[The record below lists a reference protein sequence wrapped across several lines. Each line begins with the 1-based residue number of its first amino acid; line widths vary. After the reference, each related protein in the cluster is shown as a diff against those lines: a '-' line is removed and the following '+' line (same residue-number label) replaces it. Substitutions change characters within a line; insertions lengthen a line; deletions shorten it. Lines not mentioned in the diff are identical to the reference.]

1 LDYKADSTVTVPLNT
16 VQRDE
21 KGRYVYVV
29 EQKGNKMVARKMSV
43 ITGEAYGGR
52 IEIKAGLNNGQLLI
66 SRGFQN
72 VYDGQVVKAVQ

>member
-1 LDYKADSTVTVPLNT
+1 
-16 VQRDE
+16 
-21 KGRYVYVV
+21 
-29 EQKGNKMVARKMSV
+29 MIARKMSV

>member
-1 LDYKADSTVTVPLNT
+1 
-16 VQRDE
+16 
-21 KGRYVYVV
+21 
-29 EQKGNKMVARKMSV
+29 V

-72 VYDGQVVKAVQ
+72 VYDGQIVKAVQ